1 MPYATLEELKLRF
14 GPEIGAVLDRDGDG
28 QEDGGLADSILTGAS
43 NEIDAII
50 GVRFP
55 VPVTGAPYLAEACL
69 EIARYRLYDFSV
81 PEEAEKR
88 YQNTIKRLEA
98 IAAGKSGLVDQD
110 GNQIADRYTES
121 SAPGAVYESPRQRVF
136 TDDRLKGFM
145 GP

>member
-1 MPYATLEELKLRF
+1 MQASLIPF
-14 GPEIGAVLDRDGDG
+14 
-28 QEDGGLADSILTGAS
+28 GAS
-43 NEIDAII
+43 HEIDTII

-55 VPVTGAPYLAEACL
+55 VPVQDAPYLNEACL

-98 IAAGKSGLVDQD
+98 IAAGKSGLVDSE
-110 GNQIADRYTES
+110 GKEIADRYIDS
-121 SAPGAVYESPRQRVF
+121 SAPGAVFDSPRDRVF
-136 TDDRLKGFM
+136 TDSGLKGFM